1 MSSSVILG
9 RVGAHVLDQIEQV
22 LLRFD
27 GPWTGVG
34 PGVWLR
40 TVEVAIPF
48 ASSDGTSV
56 SPATVVVGETPLPL
70 EKAREL
76 LVPLER
82 RVLVRAADL
91 EHSPQNSRGLLLLRV
106 QLPQP
111 AAPSSTLNDS
121 TT

>member
-1 MSSSVILG
+1 MSNSVILG
-9 RVGAHVLDQIEQV
+9 RVGAHVLDQLEQV
-22 LLRFD
+22 LLRIE

-56 SPATVVVGETPLPL
+56 LPTAIVVGETPIPL
-70 EKAREL
+70 VKAREL
-76 LVPLER
+76 LVPFEQ

-91 EHSPQNSRGLLLLRV
+91 EHSPQNSRGLLVLRV
-106 QLPQP
+106 LLPQP
-111 AAPSSTLNDS
+111 AALPPTLNE